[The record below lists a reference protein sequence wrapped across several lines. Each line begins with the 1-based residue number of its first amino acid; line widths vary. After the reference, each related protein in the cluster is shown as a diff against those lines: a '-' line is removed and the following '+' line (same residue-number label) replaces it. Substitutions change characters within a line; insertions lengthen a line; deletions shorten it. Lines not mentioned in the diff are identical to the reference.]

1 MGVVANTFQ
10 TFDAKGI
17 REDLSNVIFRI
28 SQEETPVVSNLS
40 RRGAKQ
46 TLFEWQTDSL
56 AAADTTNAQLAGD
69 DITSFDAISPTV
81 RVGNQMQI
89 SRKVYIIEDTLEATD
104 RAGRGKESAYQLM
117 LKGLEIKRD
126 LEAIVL
132 SNQGAVSRA
141 LATPGQTATLGAWLK
156 TNTDFEGTGADPV
169 YVSGV
174 PGAARTDGAQRA
186 FTETLLQNVTSAMY
200 TSGAKL
206 RTLYV
211 GPFNKRVVSSFP
223 GVVTRNFDMSNVS
236 AKPTAVIAAVDVYVD
251 DFGTLKVIP
260 DAFQRDRDAYLLDH
274 EFLGMDVLRPMR
286 LVHLAK
292 TGDAEKFFLR
302 IEWGLRV
309 RNEAAH
315 GLVADLLTA

>member
-1 MGVVANTFQ
+1 MSVVSNTFQ

-28 SQEETPVVSNLS
+28 SQEETPVVANLS
-40 RRGAKQ
+40 RRSAKQ
-46 TLFEWQTDSL
+46 TLVEWQTDTL

-69 DITSFDAISPTV
+69 DITSFDALVATK
-81 RVGNQMQI
+81 RVGNHMQI

-117 LKGLEIKRD
+117 LKGLELKRD
-126 LEAIVL
+126 MEAITM
-132 SNQGAVSRA
+132 SNQGGDAGSISVAR
-141 LATPGQTATLGAWLK
+141 QTATLGAWLQS
-156 TNTDFEGTGADPV
+156 NTSKGASGLDPV
-169 YVSGV
+169 YTSGV
-174 PGAARTDGAQRA
+174 PGAARTDGTQRA
-186 FTETLLQNVTSAMY
+186 FTETLLQDVTALMY
-200 TSGAKL
+200 TNGAKL
-206 RTLYV
+206 RSLYV
-211 GPFNKRVVSSFP
+211 GSFNKRALSAFA

-236 AKPTAVIAAVDVYVD
+236 PSPTAVIAAVDVYVD

-274 EFLGMDVLRPMR
+274 EFLGMDVLRPMK
-286 LVHLAK
+286 LVELAK

-315 GLVADLLTA
+315 GLVADLTVS